1 LDEMGKLGHGFSSV
15 DELEEVSGDG
25 VVRRVFELLHVGL
38 YGHARIEPRG
48 GGTYITDKVA
58 V

>member
-1 LDEMGKLGHGFSSV
+1 MGKLGHGFSSV